1 MVTIL
6 SKCIMDL
13 ALARLNSTC
22 ARLSH
27 TDLIPQQ
34 QMSDWLR
41 KQRSQELP
49 GPCSLPLH
57 PLTVTPENQP
67 AVTLVKAIAIYHASE
82 YNQNVVFYILER
94 YYLATLVSLQ
104 HGWEWNSYLINSTFS
119 LACTF
124 WSNPS
129 CDKRNKKIFPPIC
142 MHVYIFHFSPSP
154 LPSLFWHCTSRCCW
168 TLFSEAAVGK
178 QQLLCDILAARLFPG
193 SIACPCLSP

>member
-104 HGWEWNSYLINSTFS
+104 HGWEWNSYLINSTFFLYFLVKPLLWQKEQEDFS
-119 LACTF
+119 SYLYACVYLSF
-124 WSNPS
+124 
-129 CDKRNKKIFPPIC
+129 FPISTPFI
-142 MHVYIFHFSPSP
+142 VLTLHF
-154 LPSLFWHCTSRCCW
+154 
-168 TLFSEAAVGK
+168 
-178 QQLLCDILAARLFPG
+178 
-193 SIACPCLSP
+193 